1 MKIHLNW
8 SQILNW
14 ITPALPLEIASVC
27 PSEWARG
34 FPLFKVKAVMKKI
47 ITAKTRQKNLWQV
60 SRLILL
66 LYRSQNNSIHWTF
79 N

>member
-14 ITPALPLEIASVC
+14 IGTCITSEIASVC
-27 PSEWARG
+27 PVSEPEV
-34 FPLFKVKAVMKKI
+34 FLLFEVKAVIEKKK

-60 SRLILL
+60 SGLIIII
-66 LYRSQNNSIHWTF
+66 QIPK
-79 N
+79 

>member
-14 ITPALPLEIASVC
+14 IGTCITSEIASIC
-27 PSEWARG
+27 PVSEPEV
-34 FPLFKVKAVMKKI
+34 FLLFKVKAVIEKKKNC

-60 SRLILL
+60 SDLIITI
-66 LYRSQNNSIHWTF
+66 QIPK
-79 N
+79 

>member
-14 ITPALPLEIASVC
+14 IGTCITSEIASVC
-27 PSEWARG
+27 PVSEPEV
-34 FPLFKVKAVMKKI
+34 FFLFKVKAVTGKKKKKN

-60 SRLILL
+60 SGLIIII
-66 LYRSQNNSIHWTF
+66 QIPK
-79 N
+79 

>member
-14 ITPALPLEIASVC
+14 IGTCITSEIASVC
-27 PSEWARG
+27 PVSEPEV
-34 FPLFKVKAVMKKI
+34 FFLFKVKAVTEKKKEKRKKKN

-60 SRLILL
+60 SGLIIII
-66 LYRSQNNSIHWTF
+66 QIPK
-79 N
+79 